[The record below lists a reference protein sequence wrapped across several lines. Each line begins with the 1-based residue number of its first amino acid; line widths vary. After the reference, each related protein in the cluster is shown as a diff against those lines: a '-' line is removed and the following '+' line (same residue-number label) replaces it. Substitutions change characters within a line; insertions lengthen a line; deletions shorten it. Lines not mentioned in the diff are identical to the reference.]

1 MLLIRRARVA
11 AATLSLIASTFTPA
25 IATVARAQTPIDTP
39 LTTAPAEQPRA
50 NGQLS
55 ESAIWTLAAK
65 NAVLY
70 TNTQYQPATGF
81 YNSVRNYPFGTM
93 WDIASGLAVLYCSD
107 ALDLIDGD
115 MYDRRM
121 RRALKTL
128 ETLALYKDL
137 AFNKNYRVD
146 TGAAAGRDDRDE
158 HTHIYGYSAMDI
170 GRLLVWLKIIDTNQ
184 PQFHGEIATIVGR
197 LNMQRI
203 VVDGVLIGED
213 IGASGNVRVH
223 QEGRVGYEQYAAHG
237 FDLWGQHPTRALDY
251 EPTTTIV
258 DVYGI
263 PLRKDWRGDSRL
275 TSEPFVLTG
284 LELGWTPAE
293 RELAWRVMAAQRE
306 RWKRTNRI
314 TIVSEDALGNDPP
327 NYFYYY
333 SVLTGSEPFSV
344 SAIGVSH
351 TLESPRW
358 VSAKAAFG
366 WHALLPSDYTM
377 LAVRYVMPAMG
388 SAGWGSGVYEGT
400 QKSTRSENVNTAA
413 GILEA
418 ALYAKIG
425 RPLLYAG
432 KN

>member
-1 MLLIRRARVA
+1 MTRLIDRARA
-11 AATLSLIASTFTPA
+11 CACASLFASTSICASAAF
-25 IATVARAQTPIDTP
+25 ATSLRAQTPIDTA
-39 LTTAPAEQPRA
+39 LASAPVELPRP
-50 NGQLS
+50 NEPLS
-55 ESAIWTLAAK
+55 ESAIWILAAK

-70 TNTQYQPATGF
+70 TNTQYQAKTGLI
-81 YNSVRNYPFGTM
+81 NSVRNYPYATM
-93 WDIASGLAVLYCSD
+93 WDVASGLAVLYCED

-115 MYDRRM
+115 VYDQRM
-121 RRALKTL
+121 RKVLKTL
-128 ETLALYKDL
+128 ESLALYKNL
-137 AFNKNYRVD
+137 AFNKNYHTA
-146 TGAAAGRDDRDE
+146 TGEPAGRDDRDE
-158 HTHIYGYSAMDI
+158 RARAYGYSAMDI

-184 PQFHGEIATIVGR
+184 PQYHGEIATIVGR
-197 LNMQRI
+197 LNMQQI
-203 VVDGVLIGED
+203 VVDGVLIGQD
-213 IGASGNVRVH
+213 LNASGRERVH

-237 FDLWGQHPTRALDY
+237 FELWGQHPFKALDY

-284 LELGWTPAE
+284 LELGWTPSE

-306 RWKRTNRI
+306 RWKRTNKI

-327 NYFYYY
+327 NFFYYY

-344 SAIGVSH
+344 SAVGVSH
-351 TLESPRW
+351 TLDNPRW

-377 LAVRYVMPAMG
+377 LAVRYVMPAM
-388 SAGWGSGVYEGT
+388 SAAGWASGVYEGT
-400 QKSTRSENVNTAA
+400 QRSTRSENLNTAA

-418 ALYAKIG
+418 ALYA
-425 RPLLYAG
+425 
-432 KN
+432 